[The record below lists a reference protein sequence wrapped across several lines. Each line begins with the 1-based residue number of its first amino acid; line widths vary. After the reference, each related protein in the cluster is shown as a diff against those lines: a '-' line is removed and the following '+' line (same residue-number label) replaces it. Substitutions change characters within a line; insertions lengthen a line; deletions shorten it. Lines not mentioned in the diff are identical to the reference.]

1 MKVLKIVPHSWKFLN
16 NHENICIVCKSGL
29 FHIILNSLSIILSQL
44 HYCQSILIIKMK
56 KMKQPEREGGFP
68 KSTEISWSAAIMW
81 IKCGISGEN
90 GKKWEQEEIKI
101 GIWNRNCQD
110 VLLEHL
116 EQKNRTGPERIT
128 RLISGYKF
136 INFTRFVKKCSI
148 LVRISLI
155 GQWSFWIEDDHFR
168 IENLKIQDKINW
180 YLIRIW
186 LSWNI
191 LVSRISE
198 ESPLTLSVRVVSMSK
213 CS

>member
-29 FHIILNSLSIILSQL
+29 FHIILNSLSIILSQFSL
-44 HYCQSILIIKMK
+44 LSKHTNNKNEKIWNSRKG
-56 KMKQPEREGGFP
+56 REGFQNLDL
-68 KSTEISWSAAIMW
+68 KSLDLRQ
-81 IKCGISGEN
+81 IKCG
-90 GKKWEQEEIKI
+90 KKLRKLGQKEIKI

-155 GQWSFWIEDDHFR
+155 GQ
-168 IENLKIQDKINW
+168 
-180 YLIRIW
+180 
-186 LSWNI
+186 
-191 LVSRISE
+191 
-198 ESPLTLSVRVVSMSK
+198 SPF
-213 CS
+213 

>member
-29 FHIILNSLSIILSQL
+29 FHIILNSLSIILSQF

-81 IKCGISGEN
+81 IKCGKSGEIGTKLSPKGN
-90 GKKWEQEEIKI
+90 KI
-101 GIWNRNCQD
+101 GIRNRNCQD
-110 VLLEHL
+110 VLFEHL

-155 GQWSFWIEDDHFR
+155 GHSTFWIKNNQFFEKIF
-168 IENLKIQDKINW
+168 EFNL
-180 YLIRIW
+180 R
-186 LSWNI
+186 
-191 LVSRISE
+191 
-198 ESPLTLSVRVVSMSK
+198 
-213 CS
+213 